1 MSIEALSVATIRSLA
16 LDSVEHARHG
26 HLGMPLGAAP
36 MAYILFRHHMKHLPS
51 QPDWF
56 DRDRFILTSGHG
68 SILLYS
74 LLHLSGYDLSIEDLQ
89 HFRQLDSRT
98 PGHPEMGHTP
108 GVEATTG
115 PLGQGF
121 AMSVG
126 FAIAEAHLAERF
138 NKPDCRVVDH
148 YTYTICGDGDL
159 EEGVAIEAATIAGNL
174 SLGKLIVLY
183 DANRVTSDGPL
194 TLSNQ
199 EDIEAKF
206 QAMGWQVLVVED
218 GNDLVAINAA
228 LEEAKNS
235 PLPSLIIT
243 HTVIGYGSRLQGTN
257 KIHSNP
263 VGPDEVSYIKAQFG
277 WDYGDFVVPDEV
289 AEDFQHIERE
299 GLAAQESW
307 FQRIEHYRA
316 SYPEDYAVFEKVLSG
331 KWDLGPDFDVP
342 FTETKLATRTA
353 SGIALNRAYQYM
365 PILLGGSADLA
376 SSNKTTI
383 SDFGFMMATDH
394 SVPNIH
400 FGVRE
405 FAMAAIGNGVCLHG
419 GLRGYCGTFL
429 VFSDYMR
436 SAIRHSALMGMPMI
450 YIMTHD
456 SILVGQDGP
465 THQPVEHLLS
475 LRAMPNLVVY
485 RPADANETL
494 VGWRLALE
502 SQDKPYVLALG
513 RHDVPVLPQVKR
525 QAAAKGAYILEK
537 EADEPDLILIATGS
551 EVETAL
557 EVKKQ
562 LTDYRVNIV
571 SMPSWELFDE
581 QDQTY
586 RDQVLPPSV
595 TKRLSLEWG
604 TTGKGK

>member
-1 MSIEALSVATIRSLA
+1 
-16 LDSVEHARHG
+16 
-26 HLGMPLGAAP
+26 
-36 MAYILFRHHMKHLPS
+36 
-51 QPDWF
+51 
-56 DRDRFILTSGHG
+56 
-68 SILLYS
+68 
-74 LLHLSGYDLSIEDLQ
+74 
-89 HFRQLDSRT
+89 
-98 PGHPEMGHTP
+98 MGHTP

-159 EEGVAIEAATIAGNL
+159 EEGVAIEAASIAGNL

-218 GNDLVAINAA
+218 GNDLVAINGA

-289 AEDFQHIERE
+289 AEDFQHIECE

-307 FQRIEHYRA
+307 LQRIEHYRA

-331 KWDLGPDFDVP
+331 KWDLGPDFDAP
-342 FTETKLATRTA
+342 FTDTKLATRTA
-353 SGIALNRAYQYM
+353 SGLALNRAYQYM

-383 SDFGFMMATDH
+383 SDFGFMTATDH

-513 RHDVPVLPQVKR
+513 RHDVPVLPQVNR
-525 QAAAKGAYILEK
+525 QSAAKGAYILAK
-537 EADEPDLILIATGS
+537 DADEPDLILIATGS

-562 LTDYRVNIV
+562 LTDYRVNII

-604 TTGKGK
+604 TTIGWERYVGPHGRAIGINAFGKSASAKDLVADYGLTLDEIVAIARDYLEAE